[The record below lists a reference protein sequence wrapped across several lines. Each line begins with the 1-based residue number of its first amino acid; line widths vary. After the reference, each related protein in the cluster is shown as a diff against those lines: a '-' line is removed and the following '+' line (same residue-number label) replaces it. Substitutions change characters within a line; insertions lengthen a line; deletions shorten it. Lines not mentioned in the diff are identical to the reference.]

1 MKNLIELMTRL
12 GSDAELAKAYATN
25 PKKVMED
32 AKLSP
37 EEMKLL
43 EEADLKALEKATG
56 LNSLKKIIVI
66 IRSPES

>member
-1 MKNLIELMTRL
+1 MSNLIKLMTRL

-56 LNSLKKIIVI
+56 LNSLKKITII
-66 IRSPES
+66 IRSPER